1 MSNVIPVTHP
11 SRSGRDP
18 RTSWAEWSAR
28 FGNKE
33 GLNVNTPEKAEI
45 RELAV
50 SELDQVNGGALP
62 LVFWAAVGFCA
73 GFTGAT
79 IGYEAASAYIRL
91 R

>member
-1 MSNVIPVTHP
+1 
-11 SRSGRDP
+11 
-18 RTSWAEWSAR
+18 
-28 FGNKE
+28 
-33 GLNVNTPEKAEI
+33 VNTPEKAEI

-79 IGYEAASAYIRL
+79 IGYEAASAYIRM